1 MEANLLDIAAV
12 LLVAAAVVGFIN
24 HHLLHLPFTIGLTLA
39 GLAASGV
46 VLALDSL
53 LPEWTVADTVRGVI
67 KDIDFH
73 AFLMRGA
80 LSLLLFGGALHI
92 NLGDLLDRKWTI
104 VTLATVGVCLSTAIV
119 GVGSWYI
126 FGAFDIQVPFTH
138 CLVFGALISPTDP
151 VAVLGIMSSLNAPK
165 SLETKVAGESLFND
179 GVGVVVFLVLLAIA
193 QGGAGADA
201 SASGVLKLFVV
212 EVGGGITL
220 GWVAGYVTYV
230 AMKTLD
236 EPNLEILMSVAL
248 VLGMT
253 LFAAKVHT
261 SAPLACVV
269 AGLFVGNQGRRLAMS
284 DRTRVALD
292 LVWSFIDQALNA
304 ILFLLVGL
312 EVVAISFEVTL
323 LFAAACL
330 VPWTLLARWIAVL
343 LPISVLKL
351 RREFSPGAVKV
362 LTWGGLKGGISV
374 ALALSLEST
383 FPGRDA
389 ILCATYA
396 VVIFSIV
403 VQGLTIGPL
412 IRRVAPATESAGVE
426 G

>member
-1 MEANLLDIAAV
+1 MEASLFDITAV
-12 LLVAAAVVGFIN
+12 LLVAAALVGFIN
-24 HHLLHLPFTIGLTLA
+24 HHMLRLPFTIGLTLA

-53 LPEWTVADTVRGVI
+53 LPEWTVADTVREAIQG
-67 KDIDFH
+67 IDFH
-73 AFLMRGA
+73 AFLMHGA
-80 LSLLLFGGALHI
+80 LSLLLFGGALHV
-92 NLGDLLDRKWTI
+92 NLGDLLERKWTI
-104 VTLATVGVCLSTAIV
+104 LVLATVGVCLSTAIV

-126 FGAFDIQVPFTH
+126 FGALGLAVPLKH

-151 VAVLGIMSSLNAPK
+151 VAVLGIMTSLKAPK

-179 GVGVVVFLVLLAIA
+179 GVGVVVFLVLLGIA
-193 QGGAGADA
+193 QGGGVGGEP
-201 SASGVLKLFVV
+201 SVSGVLKLFAG
-212 EVGGGITL
+212 EVLGGVTL
-220 GWVAGYVTYV
+220 GLVAGYITYL

-248 VLGMT
+248 VMGMT

-269 AGLFVGNQGRRLAMS
+269 GGLFVGNQGRRLAMS
-284 DRTRVALD
+284 ERTRVALD

-312 EVVAISFEVTL
+312 EIVAISFEATL
-323 LFAAACL
+323 LLAAACL
-330 VPWTLLARWIAVL
+330 VPWTLLARWLAVL

-351 RREFSPGAVKV
+351 RSEFSPGAVKV

-374 ALALSLEST
+374 ALALSLDPS

-412 IRRVAPATESAGVE
+412 IRRVAPAEPTA
-426 G
+426 